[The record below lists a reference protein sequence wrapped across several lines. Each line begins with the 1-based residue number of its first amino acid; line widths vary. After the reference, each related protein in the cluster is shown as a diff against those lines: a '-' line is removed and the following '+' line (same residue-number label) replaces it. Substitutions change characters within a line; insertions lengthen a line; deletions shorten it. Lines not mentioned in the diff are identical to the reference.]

1 MRPGTRPDAE
11 AIGDL
16 AGRASRFTHVI
27 KHLYARDERWSLV
40 APELAAQPVQA
51 AREAGCRAI
60 ELSAGRSSYHG
71 VCLACQEHV
80 LHDHDRFMRP
90 AYRRALA
97 TAIATDRW
105 GTLKDSTRVA
115 DAFAGDNGVF
125 VIARRNARTGERNV
139 ATAYRVVPRG
149 VRPDKVSAEDFVK
162 AAIRRLYD
170 KTSLGE
176 EGR

>member
-16 AGRASRFTHVI
+16 PGRASRFTHVI
-27 KHLYARDERWSLV
+27 KHLYARDERWSLA
-40 APELAAQPVQA
+40 APELPAQPIQA

-60 ELSAGRSSYHG
+60 ELSVTWSSYHS
-71 VCLACQEHV
+71 VCSACQEHV

-97 TAIATDRW
+97 TAIAADRW
-105 GTLKDSTRVA
+105 GTLNDPVRVA
-115 DAFAGDNGVF
+115 EAFVGDNGVF
-125 VIARRNARTGERNV
+125 VITRQRARTGERNV

-149 VRPDKVSAEDFVK
+149 VRPDEASAEDFVK